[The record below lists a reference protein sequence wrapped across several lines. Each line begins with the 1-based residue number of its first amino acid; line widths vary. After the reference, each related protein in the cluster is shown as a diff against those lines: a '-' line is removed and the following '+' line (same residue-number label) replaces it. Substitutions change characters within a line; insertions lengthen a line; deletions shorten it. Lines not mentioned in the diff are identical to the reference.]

1 MPPPF
6 DVAHED
12 AFETLGALPRGR
24 QWSAF
29 DVPMERARAGDATRL
44 VTTIWNFHVSEDEGG
59 QALIEKAICED
70 TKDRTLW
77 YRTAKPPLHGSRTWT
92 AHWNRVQLAL
102 EKQLPIIG
110 VLKDAQTGNCS
121 LENLFKIDNGSRRYQ
136 IDDGSLWLRL
146 QPRRDIGCE
155 VRIVDMNTIICRL
168 PPDSLQAY
176 HSEFERH
183 VERSRELSSAA
194 RAERLRHARVLPKR
208 TDIVTSVFVRN
219 PDVVAE
225 VLFQAAGNCQRC
237 AKPAPFNRESDG
249 TPYLEVHHR
258 VPLAI
263 GGEDTVA
270 NAIALCPNCHREL
283 HYGKPAP

>member
-1 MPPPF
+1 M
-6 DVAHED
+6 
-12 AFETLGALPRGR
+12 
-24 QWSAF
+24 F
-29 DVPMERARAGDATRL
+29 DVPMNRARAGDATRL

-121 LENLFKIDNGSRRYQ
+121 LKNLFKIDNGSRRYQ

-155 VRIVDMNTIICRL
+155 VRFVDMDTIICKL

-194 RAERLRHARVLPKR
+194 RAERLRHARVLPER
-208 TDIVTSVFVRN
+208 TDIVTSVYVRN

-237 AKPAPFNRESDG
+237 AKPAPFKRQSDG